1 MLVFKNERVLKYR
14 AGLLAPWFGRVLDTL
29 QVNTD
34 ANGKARCL
42 CQLDSETHMTK
53 KIIGSREYKIMLKAE
68 KFIGNEQTLLAVA
81 SNFWNGFQQAIHE
94 LVIDT
99 DGSLDKITK
108 RRMIC
113 FYDTDACRL
122 RNNDYVLRERVDIE
136 SAKREVTLKFRHPDR
151 YIAQD
156 RDMDAR
162 DVKEGKTKFEEDIKP
177 TFNYKP
183 PFLTLYSFSTKQKI
197 SASKKL
203 NKMKDAVKLFP
214 GLQKKLA
221 NYDED
226 EAIKIVGPFT
236 ARELVITGADFQ
248 ISNTPKLEAE
258 CALVV
263 WYNNEG
269 DHTLPKLVE
278 FSYKYKDK
286 DENYTGEMAQR
297 ALAVFERLQRLES
310 ANPNSMPKTAFVYN
324 LAGY

>member
-1 MLVFKNERVLKYR
+1 M
-14 AGLLAPWFGRVLDTL
+14 
-29 QVNTD
+29 
-34 ANGKARCL
+34 AN
-42 CQLDSETHMTK
+42 

-68 KFIGNEQTLLAVA
+68 KFNGNEPTLLEAA
-81 SNFWNGFQQAIHE
+81 RSFWNGFQQAIHE

-108 RRMIC
+108 RRTIR
-113 FYDTDACRL
+113 FYDTNACRL
-122 RNNDYVLRERVDIE
+122 RNNAYVFRERVDIE
-136 SAKREVTLKFRHPDR
+136 NGMREVTLKFRHPDR

-162 DVKEGKTKFEEDIKP
+162 DDKEGKTKFEEDIKP
-177 TFNYKP
+177 TFEHKS

-203 NKMKDAVKLFP
+203 NKMKDPVKLFP
-214 GLQKKLA
+214 GLQNKLD

-248 ISNTPKLEAE
+248 ISDAPKLEAE

-269 DHTLPKLVE
+269 DHTQPKLVE
-278 FSYKYKDK
+278 FSYKYEDK

-297 ALAVFERLQRLES
+297 ALAVFKKLQRLEF
-310 ANPNSMPKTAFVYN
+310 ANPNSITKTACVYN
-324 LAGY
+324 LAGK

>member
-1 MLVFKNERVLKYR
+1 M
-14 AGLLAPWFGRVLDTL
+14 A
-29 QVNTD
+29 
-34 ANGKARCL
+34 
-42 CQLDSETHMTK
+42 K

-68 KFIGNEQTLLAVA
+68 KFNGNEPTLLEAA
-81 SNFWNGFQQAIHE
+81 RSFWNGFQQAIHE

-99 DGSLDKITK
+99 DGNLDKITK
-108 RRMIC
+108 RRTIR

-122 RNNDYVLRERVDIE
+122 RNNAYVFRERVDIE
-136 SAKREVTLKFRHPDR
+136 NGMREVTLKFRHPDR

-156 RDMDAR
+156 RDMDAG

-177 TFNYKP
+177 TFEHKP

-203 NKMKDAVKLFP
+203 NKMKDPVKLFP
-214 GLQKKLA
+214 GLQNKLD

-248 ISNTPKLEAE
+248 ISDAPKLEAE

-269 DHTLPKLVE
+269 DHTQPKLVE
-278 FSYKYKDK
+278 FSYKYEDK

-297 ALAVFERLQRLES
+297 ALAVFKKLQRLEL
-310 ANPNSMPKTAFVYN
+310 ANPNSNTKTACVYN
-324 LAGY
+324 LAGK

>member
-1 MLVFKNERVLKYR
+1 M
-14 AGLLAPWFGRVLDTL
+14 A
-29 QVNTD
+29 
-34 ANGKARCL
+34 
-42 CQLDSETHMTK
+42 K

-68 KFIGNEQTLLAVA
+68 KFNGNEPTLLEAA
-81 SNFWNGFQQAIHE
+81 HNFWNGFQQAIHE

-99 DGSLDKITK
+99 DGNLDKITK
-108 RRMIC
+108 RRTIR

-122 RNNDYVLRERVDIE
+122 RNNAYVFRERVDIE
-136 SAKREVTLKFRHPDR
+136 NGMREVTLKFRHPDR

-177 TFNYKP
+177 TLEHKP

-203 NKMKDAVKLFP
+203 NKMKDPVKLFP
-214 GLQKKLA
+214 GLQNKLD

-248 ISNTPKLEAE
+248 ISDAPRLEAE

-269 DHTLPKLVE
+269 DHTQPKLVE
-278 FSYKYKDK
+278 FSYKYEDK

-297 ALAVFERLQRLES
+297 ALAVFKKLQRLELAS
-310 ANPNSMPKTAFVYN
+310 PNSITKTACVYN
-324 LAGY
+324 LAGK